1 MAFELGAVI
10 VIKRLWS
17 SQIVVNP
24 LKALEIKSLDVIPH
38 AQKEIFLGQCNA
50 PKDVRCYGG
59 LPFTQKPGGQ
69 RGIMQWGI
77 ICQTMSANRL
87 SQHVNQTQVN
97 TLAFSDRWFVTS
109 AATVYH
115 SVWACSVSFDQ
126 KCWKVTQLFFDSSEA
141 YVYSLFP
148 SLPSFV
154 PSYSN
159 TGLIIRGPSI
169 PDTSKYLAISS
180 FLGLRVQY
188 TDTTF
193 DVPMFLRQ

>member
-10 VIKRLWS
+10 IIKRLWS

-24 LKALEIKSLDVIPH
+24 LKALEIKSLDVIP
-38 AQKEIFLGQCNA
+38 QKRKSSL
-50 PKDVRCYGG
+50 VSVMR
-59 LPFTQKPGGQ
+59 Q
-69 RGIMQWGI
+69 RTSGAMETRWTEASLRLHVPILA
-77 ICQTMSANRL
+77 SRL

-97 TLAFSDRWFVTS
+97 TLAFSARWFVTS

-126 KCWKVTQLFFDSSEA
+126 KCWKVTQLFFDSPEA

-154 PSYSN
+154 PCYSN
-159 TGLIIRGPSI
+159 SGLIIRRPSI

-180 FLGLRVQY
+180 FLGLRV
-188 TDTTF
+188 
-193 DVPMFLRQ
+193 